1 LQDEFVTS
9 TSNSLVVLIVD
20 DDAELRSY
28 NQRYLEKKG
37 YSVIA
42 VDDGEGALEQAH
54 RHHIDVA
61 VLDLSLP
68 GISGLQVLPQLK
80 ELAPD
85 CEVVMLTGT
94 GDIGSAVQAMK
105 DGAFDFLVKPTVF
118 SALETAVK
126 KAGMH
131 AKLRKE
137 NEQLRLV
144 IERREPPP
152 PTIIGNSPQ
161 LAEVLRLIARV
172 GPTDKPVLIQGE
184 TGTGKELV
192 ARAVHKASPVAQ
204 KPLVTINCAALPE
217 NLLESEL
224 FGHEKGAFT
233 GAIET
238 KQGLFEAA
246 DGSSLFMD
254 EMGEIP
260 GPLQAKLLRVLEDGS
275 FRRLGSVKER
285 RVKVRLIAAT
295 NRDLAQAVKD
305 GTFRED
311 LYYRINVMC
320 LELPPL
326 RERTGDIRMLV
337 EHFLG
342 SDWSIDSDA
351 MEALESCP
359 WPGNI
364 RQLMNVLERA
374 KILAEEQEI
383 YLEDLPQEMQDTKQK
398 QTVADSD
405 DISEV
410 QRVVVRRILAEEN
423 GNKSQTARRLGINRR
438 TLYRLLDKYGE
449 LED

>member
-1 LQDEFVTS
+1 MQDEFVTS